1 MSETISY
8 KKPSK
13 KTTSQIPTSPTVNQ
27 AAVTLSESNL
37 PIEKSK
43 GAERSQSGTG
53 VGSSSSRRKAL
64 KDFYKLQELQKQELA
79 QVGKEGSD
87 IQKDAEG
94 AKTDKANEPKET
106 KIPPKVLSLDNIDDF
121 LAETDFIK
129 LVEIEN
135 EITDALNSN
144 QSEIKSIIYNN
155 YYELIKIND
164 VLKNLINKN
173 SNSISV
179 VKNAGKEE
187 FFDDNDDDNEIKIGE
202 DESSESVIDSLNNI
216 KKNIQSLKSV
226 DMSVLTNSDLN
237 PDKEI
242 EKIKMT
248 KQIDNLVLSRRLPKT
263 VVEKVEKI
271 LPELKGESIILQ
283 MNEIK
288 EKGYR

>member
-1 MSETISY
+1 MSETLSY

-13 KTTSQIPTSPTVNQ
+13 KTATQVPTSPIVNKTP
-27 AAVTLSESNL
+27 ATPSESKL
-37 PIEKSK
+37 PSENSK
-43 GAERSQSGTG
+43 GGERSQSSTG

-87 IQKDAEG
+87 VQESAQG
-94 AKTDKANEPKET
+94 AKINQASEPKEINT
-106 KIPPKVLSLDNIDDF
+106 PPKVLSLDNIDEF

-187 FFDDNDDDNEIKIGE
+187 FFDDNDDENDIKIGE

-216 KKNIQSLKSV
+216 KRNIQSLKSV
-226 DMSVLTNSDLN
+226 DMSILTKSDLHS
-237 PDKEI
+237 DKET

-248 KQIDNLVLSRRLPKT
+248 KQIDDLVLSKRLPKST
-263 VVEKVEKI
+263 VEKVEQI

>member
-13 KTTSQIPTSPTVNQ
+13 KITAQIPTSPIVNQ
-27 AAVTLSESNL
+27 TAVTLNESNL
-37 PIEKSK
+37 PIEKTK

-87 IQKDAEG
+87 IQKVNEG
-94 AKTDKANEPKET
+94 AKTDKANEPKEA

-248 KQIDNLVLSRRLPKT
+248 KQIDNLVLSRRLPKP

-271 LPELKGESIILQ
+271 LPKLKGESIILQ